1 MCVCTVSICA
11 GSSFLRKVK
20 MKSSSSLPNTS
31 SNTSSRSLVDPAEVR
46 KQAELLILK
55 ADQNSDHTL
64 TKNEVKMLVQTPGFE
79 FLDSVSTNFEHFD
92 VDHNSVLNLDELS
105 DLLVF
110 LVNQLHPAGEA
121 MEPTSSNNVSQST
134 VKLPSVSNATK
145 KPVTP
150 PQTEPTLTAS
160 QARTDKMLQAVD
172 RVMSVADVNEDQKL
186 ILSEVLLFLS
196 KPERAF
202 LSALQTEF
210 KTYDRDGSRG
220 LNMSELLDLMLHIV
234 E

>member
-1 MCVCTVSICA
+1 M
-11 GSSFLRKVK
+11 
-20 MKSSSSLPNTS
+20 MSSSSLTNAS
-31 SNTSSRSLVDPAEVR
+31 SGASSRSSVDPAVVR
-46 KQAELLILK
+46 KQAELVILK
-55 ADQNSDHTL
+55 ADQNSDHML
-64 TKNEVKMLVQTPGFE
+64 TKAEVKKLVQTPGFE
-79 FLDSVSTNFEHFD
+79 FLDSVSTHFEHFD
-92 VDHNSVLNLDELS
+92 VDHSSSLNLDEMS
-105 DLLVF
+105 NLLMF
-110 LVNQLHPAGEA
+110 LVNQLHPAEEA

-150 PQTEPTLTAS
+150 PQAEPTLTAS

-186 ILSEVLLFLS
+186 SLSEVLLFLS

-202 LSALQTEF
+202 LSDLQTEF
-210 KTYDRDGSRG
+210 KTYDKDWSRD
-220 LNMSELLDLMLHIV
+220 LNMSELLDLMLHVV